1 MSVYNRTTKSKLAPK
16 TFTQFRGHLHPL
28 PRLYIRKDNPVP
40 PQPSLE
46 FRIGNPL
53 DARPRNSRD
62 HFGNVPK
69 QGWHGAPSHRLY
81 STKNQQLTH
90 LRVRFTPPR
99 CHNPLGRTPMPLQ
112 QKIEANRPNA
122 LKSTGPRPPNGK
134 SVCATDASRYRRLA
148 ETVLLACEDRAHSTV
163 PSPDTPQPDPAP
175 EPHPDRSSR
184 TCRNA
189 IASPELAKARV
200 LPILARDAAR
210 YHREFHRAIAA
221 HKRSQSSVIVP
232 NPNPLPPALAHLAP
246 KWLRPRPTDPTPRP

>member
-1 MSVYNRTTKSKLAPK
+1 MKKLFSDAVFDAELSDFK
-16 TFTQFRGHLHPL
+16 FANAFLLCHAITFPPETGSPGTAHPVTNHIPNQINNLPLSEFVL
-28 PRLYIRKDNPVP
+28 PR
-40 PQPSLE
+40 
-46 FRIGNPL
+46 
-53 DARPRNSRD
+53 
-62 HFGNVPK
+62 
-69 QGWHGAPSHRLY
+69 
-81 STKNQQLTH
+81 
-90 LRVRFTPPR
+90 PR